1 MTRSVTGWLRKKRAS
16 KRQKQQNGRYCTK
29 RSPFRLKAFRKWARA
44 AGLATATVLE
54 PFAGDGDIIM
64 MLTCAKLCSR
74 FAAYDINP
82 GAVYIML
89 RDTLARFLRG
99 YKVCISNPPWRARN
113 SARRM
118 GLEFPVPARYDD
130 IYKYALELA
139 LKNCRYVA
147 FLLPASF
154 LRSGLFRDRLSAYV
168 LIEQNLFSDTS
179 NPTCLAL
186 FTPRPRSTEI
196 WIGDE
201 HIGTLADL
209 EAARNAHAPAKSR
222 KRGANG
228 MRFNASDGKL
238 GLVCVDSING
248 LLIRFC
254 HGYELSHRN
263 VRRSDRAITRID
275 VDFEVTPEVL
285 DRLNAGL
292 ARYRKDTRDL
302 FLAPFKGLRKD
313 GRYRRRLDYQTAR
326 WLIATYA

>member
-1 MTRSVTGWLRKKRAS
+1 
-16 KRQKQQNGRYCTK
+16 
-29 RSPFRLKAFRKWARA
+29 
-44 AGLATATVLE
+44 
-54 PFAGDGDIIM
+54 
-64 MLTCAKLCSR
+64 
-74 FAAYDINP
+74 
-82 GAVYIML
+82 
-89 RDTLARFLRG
+89 
-99 YKVCISNPPWRARN
+99 
-113 SARRM
+113 M

-130 IYKYALELA
+130 IYKHAVDLA
-139 LKNCRYVA
+139 LRNCGYVA
-147 FLLPASF
+147 AILPASF
-154 LRSGLFRDRLSAYV
+154 LRSGLFRNRLSAYV
-168 LIEQNLFSDTS
+168 LIEQNLFLDTT

-238 GLVCVDSING
+238 GLVCVDSVEGDTIEF
-248 LLIRFC
+248 R
-254 HGYELSHRN
+254 HGYELSRRN
-263 VRRSDRAITRID
+263 VCRSDRAITRID

-302 FLAPFKGLRKD
+302 FLAAVQGAAQGRPLPKAAGLSDRKVAD
-313 GRYRRRLDYQTAR
+313 RRIC
-326 WLIATYA
+326 LIAGGGKETMDAESRTERIGRCRAF

>member
-1 MTRSVTGWLRKKRAS
+1 MTRSVTGRPLDAGVSMHEKLRHGMYYTIY
-16 KRQKQQNGRYCTK
+16 N
-29 RSPFRLKAFRKWARA
+29 PFRLEPVKQWAA
-44 AGLATATVLE
+44 YWEGATVVD
-54 PFAGDGDIIM
+54 PFGGNGNLMRMVECTGWSPLCVAIDI
-64 MLTCAKLCSR
+64 K
-74 FAAYDINP
+74 P
-82 GAVYIML
+82 GAENVL
-89 RDTLARFLRG
+89 CCNTLESFPTG
-99 YKVCISNPPWRARN
+99 DYVCITNPPWRARN

-130 IYKYALELA
+130 IYKHAVDLA
-139 LKNCRYVA
+139 LRNCGYVA
-147 FLLPASF
+147 AILPASF
-154 LRSGLFRDRLSAYV
+154 LRSGLFRNRLSAYV
-168 LIEQNLFSDTS
+168 LIERNLFLDTT

-209 EAARNAHAPAKSR
+209 EAARNAHAPAKFR

-238 GLVCVDSING
+238 GLVCVDSVEGDTIEF
-248 LLIRFC
+248 R
-254 HGYELSHRN
+254 HGYELSRRN

-326 WLIATYA
+326 WLIAAYA